1 MKQVKDRKQLYLEKI
16 EKYHAMLQTKINEV
30 FPEEET
36 FYKMIH
42 LKKET
47 FWKQFHN
54 LSLRMKKIPK
64 IVKAL
69 NLSRQETNQIFFGED
84 DELITGFEALKKQ
97 IEMLTPEEQ
106 KILLEKIKKEF

>member
-1 MKQVKDRKQLYLEKI
+1 MKDRKQLYLEKI
-16 EKYHAMLQTKINEV
+16 EKYHAMLQAKINEV

-54 LSLRMKKIPK
+54 LSLRMEKIPK
-64 IVKAL
+64 YSESFKSIKTRNKS
-69 NLSRQETNQIFFGED
+69 NL
-84 DELITGFEALKKQ
+84 LW
-97 IEMLTPEEQ
+97 
-106 KILLEKIKKEF
+106 